1 MEWKDITIG
10 KFREIQHILAE
21 DEPDLTKKIYIYA
34 LLSGELIEQVREY
47 PLGQFLEKYSKL
59 TEFMEYPIPQVI
71 PKYWEHEGVKYK
83 ITSLIDS
90 FTAGQYIDF
99 KEFGKEKD
107 NIHNVMAVLCYDGET
122 YKGET
127 HKKRAEL
134 FNEFMPITV
143 AYPLTV
149 FFLNVWSEWSEI
161 SLAYSKRV
169 LKEQLLN

>member
-1 MEWKDITIG
+1 
-10 KFREIQHILAE
+10 
-21 DEPDLTKKIYIYA
+21 
-34 LLSGELIEQVREY
+34 
-47 PLGQFLEKYSKL
+47 
-59 TEFMEYPIPQVI
+59 MEYPIPQVI

-107 NIHNVMAVLCYDGET
+107 NIHNVMAVLCYEGET

-134 FNEFMPITV
+134 FNEFMPITI
-143 AYPLTV
+143 AHPLTV